1 MKLESKIGKVSYSDE
16 EVYNFLTDF
25 NNFKNLIPEDK
36 VSNWKSDENSCSF
49 TVNPIGETG
58 IKIIEKE
65 AFKLIKL
72 SSLENDKF
80 NFTFWVQL
88 KMMEEKDT
96 RIKLTLQADLNPM
109 IQMMAKKPLQEFLD
123 KLIDQLEKY
132 DFKGG
137 LQ

>member
-1 MKLESKIGKVSYSDE
+1 MKLESRIGKVIYSDE

-49 TVNPIGETG
+49 TVSPIGETG

-65 AFKLIKL
+65 PYKLIKL

-80 NFTFWVQL
+80 NFIFWVQL
-88 KMMEEKDT
+88 KNVSEKDT
-96 RIKLTLQADLNPM
+96 RIKLTLEADLNPM

-132 DFKGG
+132 NFKPA
-137 LQ
+137 

>member
-1 MKLESKIGKVSYSDE
+1 MRLESKIGKIKHSDE
-16 EVYNFLTDF
+16 KVYNFLTDF

-36 VSNWKSDENSCSF
+36 ISNWKSDENSCSF
-49 TVNPIGETG
+49 SVNPIGETG

-65 AFKLIKL
+65 PFKLIKL
-72 SSLENDKF
+72 KSLDGDKY

-88 KMMEEKDT
+88 KKLEEKDT
-96 RIKLTLQADLNPM
+96 RMKLTLEADLNPM

-132 DFKGG
+132 NFTPSA
-137 LQ
+137 